1 MVRGVRVVPIDTLG
15 QAVECLRGDRATWPA
30 PRAAADPPAVALP
43 PPPDLADVRGQVAP
57 RRALEIAA
65 AGGHHLLL
73 VGPPGTGKTML
84 ARRLAGVLP
93 PLTFDEALDV
103 TAVHSVAGLLPPGGA
118 LLRQRPFR
126 APHHTCSEAALV
138 GGGSLPRPGEIT
150 LAHHGVL
157 FLDELPEFSRRT
169 LEVLRQPLEEGRVR
183 IARAAG
189 SVTFPARFSLVAAMN
204 PVPVR
209 VSRPSHP
216 AVPLHANPG
225 APVRVAALGPAAR
238 PHRPGGGGR
247 GGAVRHADGG
257 RRRGQRRG
265 APARRRRPRP
275 PAGPRAGVERAT
287 RRARAVA
294 RRRARRRR
302 HEALA
307 RARPRGSISAPAP
320 CTGCCASPAPSP
332 TSTARRGSTPIT
344 SPKPRSIATATRC
357 RVRDDLRLVFGCR
370 NISYG

>member
-1 MVRGVRVVPIDTLG
+1 M
-15 QAVECLRGDRATWPA
+15 ECLRGDRATWPA
-30 PRAAADPPAVALP
+30 PRAAADPPALTLP
-43 PPPDLADVRGQVAP
+43 APPDLADVRGQVAP

-138 GGGSLPRPGEIT
+138 GGGSLPRPGEIS

-157 FLDELPEFSRRT
+157 FLDELAEFSRRT

-189 SVTFPARFSLVAAMN
+189 TVTFPARFSLVAAMN
-204 PVPVR
+204 PCPCGYLGHPTRPCRCTPIQVHQYA
-209 VSRPSHP
+209 SRLSGPLRDRIDLAVEVV
-216 AVPLHANPG
+216 AVPFETLTAAAG
-225 APVRVAALGPAAR
+225 EDSAAVRQRVDAAR
-238 PHRPGGGGR
+238 ARQLAR
-247 GGAVRHADGG
+247 GPVL
-257 RRRGQRRG
+257 
-265 APARRRRPRP
+265 
-275 PAGPRAGVERAT
+275 ERTT
-287 RRARAVA
+287 RRAGAVA

-302 HEALA
+302 HAGACA
-307 RARPRGSISAPAP
+307 RRPRGSISAPAP
-320 CTGCCASPAPSP
+320 CTGCCASRAPSP

-344 SPKPRSIATATRC
+344 SPKPRSIGTATPC
-357 RVRDDLRLVFGCR
+357 HAA
-370 NISYG
+370 